1 MRGGRSST
9 YPSLGPLPIT
19 KGTSLASLSDFFK
32 AASRRCGERLIN
44 GMPFLA
50 AGEGGVFLIYAVKSL
65 VKKEHFAQIQI
76 LKKIPCGKC
85 PQGKKSNMMLNAP
98 YAGITRIRLK
108 GSAVAISA
116 ARGRSTPVLNCGRMD
131 PCPVSV

>member
-32 AASRRCGERLIN
+32 AASRRCGERLFN

-50 AGEGGVFLIYAVKSL
+50 AGEGGVFLIYAVTESS
-65 VKKEHFAQIQI
+65 KKGAFCANSNFAKNT
-76 LKKIPCGKC
+76 LRKMP
-85 PQGKKSNMMLNAP
+85 
-98 YAGITRIRLK
+98 AG
-108 GSAVAISA
+108 
-116 ARGRSTPVLNCGRMD
+116 
-131 PCPVSV
+131 